1 MTADQAAADPSATR
15 HQAPAGRAA
24 ADRVAVDRVT
34 VDRAAAERLAA
45 DRAAAI
51 ESAVLAAT
59 ERLLAQGSSFATLS
73 TQRIA
78 DEAGVARSTLYLYF
92 KEKNALLVRLTA
104 GLKDGAYDLMNRW
117 SPDEQDALD
126 RLDDTLL
133 GVIRYYRQ
141 RAHVL
146 RAVLE
151 LAGQDSGVSHVWDD
165 ELGPFQRLSQGWI
178 ERAQAS
184 GQTAADIDAATASQV
199 IVHGGIRV
207 ITQQALSGSPERD
220 AKVARELAANQ
231 WFGAFR
237 RARRGP

>member
-1 MTADQAAADPSATR
+1 M
-15 HQAPAGRAA
+15 
-24 ADRVAVDRVT
+24 T
-34 VDRAAAERLAA
+34 VDRAAADPNQQAA

-59 ERLLAQGSSFATLS
+59 ERLLAQGCSFSTLS

-104 GLKDGAYDLMNRW
+104 GLKDGSYDLMSRW
-117 SPDEQDALD
+117 SPEGQDALD
-126 RLDDTLL
+126 RLTKTLL

-141 RAHVL
+141 RGHVL
-146 RAVLE
+146 RAVLQ
-151 LAGQDSGVSHVWDD
+151 LADHDSGVGRLWDD
-165 ELGPFQRLSQGWI
+165 ELGPFQLLSQGWI
-178 ERAQAS
+178 ERAQAA
-184 GQTAADIDAATASQV
+184 GQTAGDIDAATASQV

-207 ITQQALSGSPERD
+207 ITQQALSGAAQRD
-220 AKVARELAANQ
+220 VTVARELAANQ

-237 RARRGP
+237 RRG

>member
-1 MTADQAAADPSATR
+1 MTVDRAAADPSAAN
-15 HQAPAGRAA
+15 QAAIDRAA
-24 ADRVAVDRVT
+24 ADRAVAV
-34 VDRAAAERLAA
+34 
-45 DRAAAI
+45 
-51 ESAVLAAT
+51 ESGVLAAV
-59 ERLLAQGSSFATLS
+59 EQLLAQGCSFSALS
-73 TQRIA
+73 MQRIA

-104 GLKDGAYDLMNRW
+104 GLKGGAYDVMRRW

-126 RLDDTLL
+126 RLTDTLL
-133 GVIRYYRQ
+133 EVIRYYRQ
-141 RAHVL
+141 RGHVL

-151 LAGQDSGVSHVWDD
+151 LAGQDSGVGRLWDD

-178 ERAQAS
+178 EQAQAA

-199 IVHGGIRV
+199 IVHGGTRV
-207 ITQQALSGSPERD
+207 IAQQALSGDPDRD

-237 RARRGP
+237 RAS